1 MDPGDSVAKLHE
13 IAQRARSEL
22 SFEEVSSVG
31 PDHDKT
37 FTVKAVLDGK
47 AYDSGVGKT
56 KKEAKKNAAEN
67 ALRLLEVVQQN
78 PADSSENA
86 TANPIASV
94 NQMSISDNNYVSWLH
109 EYCEKKRISIKTVES
124 ISLESNTAFLKRC
137 SFVVDGKEYP
147 AGFGKTKKEAKEQ
160 AAEIAY
166 QSLGVKSTDQRA
178 RGPNFVG
185 IVDHYCHKTGR
196 ILNFIEVKRCG
207 PPHNLQLFYKAVIN
221 DRDYPVGEGKNIKEA
236 KQNAAQQAWFALQEQ
251 SDWDSK
257 DAVKNKNMEN
267 RPSDTSNQSRST
279 SNSSSQYL
287 YIKME
292 LCDTK
297 TLKDWIN
304 EKNKETLQDSKRRE
318 ESLPIAQ
325 QIVSGVE
332 CVHSKKLIHRDL
344 KRSKK
349 TYDRKVDIFALGLIY
364 LELLWNLSTGHERG
378 V

>member
-1 MDPGDSVAKLHE
+1 MSAVLCFYIFINVVLSQIPTSASLMMDPGDSVAKLHE

-109 EYCEKKRISIKTVES
+109 EYCVKKRISIKTVES

-147 AGFGKTKKEAKEQ
+147 AGFGKTKKEAKEE

-166 QSLGVKSTDQRA
+166 QSLGVKSTDQRN

-207 PPHNLQLFYKAVIN
+207 PPHNPQLFYKAVIN
-221 DRDYPVGEGKNIKEA
+221 NRDYPVGEGKNIKEA
-236 KQNAAQQAWFALQEQ
+236 KQNAAQQA
-251 SDWDSK
+251 
-257 DAVKNKNMEN
+257 
-267 RPSDTSNQSRST
+267 
-279 SNSSSQYL
+279 
-287 YIKME
+287 
-292 LCDTK
+292 
-297 TLKDWIN
+297 
-304 EKNKETLQDSKRRE
+304 
-318 ESLPIAQ
+318 
-325 QIVSGVE
+325 
-332 CVHSKKLIHRDL
+332 
-344 KRSKK
+344 
-349 TYDRKVDIFALGLIY
+349 
-364 LELLWNLSTGHERG
+364 
-378 V
+378 